1 MVNNNDFSEVLKDF
15 LAGLGLPLTPRLDYL
30 NEGEDLVI
38 YALPGGKVEDEDMA
52 GTQILSLPYE
62 IAIKSKDQQK
72 VNATLWKINTELSKI
87 GLELPSL
94 NNSYTFLSLKVETP
108 SLNDVNDQDYYIY
121 LLDLQATIEVERSL
135 N

>member
-1 MVNNNDFSEVLKDF
+1 MNNNDFLEVLQDF
-15 LAGLGLPLTPRLDYL
+15 LAGLGLSLTPRLDYL

-121 LLDLQATIEVERSL
+121 LLDLQARLEVERSL

>member
-1 MVNNNDFSEVLKDF
+1 MNNNDFSEVLQKF
-15 LAGLGLPLTPRLDYL
+15 LAGLGLSLTPRLDYL

-52 GTQILSLPYE
+52 GTQILSLPFE

>member
-1 MVNNNDFSEVLKDF
+1 MNNNDFSEVLKGF

-94 NNSYTFLSLKVETP
+94 NNSYTFLSLNVETP
-108 SLNDVNDQDYYIY
+108 SLNDVNDEDYYIY

>member
-1 MVNNNDFSEVLKDF
+1 MNNNDFSEVLQEF
-15 LAGLGLPLTPRLDYL
+15 LDGLGLPITPRLDYL

-52 GTQILSLPYE
+52 GTQILSLPFE

-72 VNATLWKINTELSKI
+72 VNAILWKINTELSKI

-121 LLDLQATIEVERSL
+121 LLDLQATIEVER
-135 N
+135 NI

>member
-1 MVNNNDFSEVLKDF
+1 MNNNDFSDVLKDF
-15 LAGLGLPLTPRLDYL
+15 LANLGLPLTPRLDYL

-52 GTQILSLPYE
+52 GTQILSLPFE

-72 VNATLWKINTELSKI
+72 VNAILWKINTELSKI

-121 LLDLQATIEVERSL
+121 LLDLEATIEVERSL

>member
-1 MVNNNDFSEVLKDF
+1 MNNNDFSEVLANF
-15 LAGLGLPLTPRLDYL
+15 INTLGLPLKYKLDYL
-30 NEGEDLVI
+30 SEDESLSV
-38 YALPGGKVEDEDMA
+38 YPLPGGKVEDEDMA

-72 VNATLWKINTELSKI
+72 LNAILWKINTELSKI

-121 LLDLQATIEVERSL
+121 LLDLEATIEVERSL

>member
-1 MVNNNDFSEVLKDF
+1 MDNNDFSDVLKDF
-15 LAGLGLPLTPRLDYL
+15 LVGLGLPLTPRLDYL
-30 NEGEDLVI
+30 NESEDLVI

-72 VNATLWKINTELSKI
+72 ANAILWKINTELSKI
-87 GLELPSL
+87 GFELPSS
-94 NNSYTFLSLKVETP
+94 NNSYTFLALTVETP
-108 SLNDVNDQDYYIY
+108 SLNDADEQGFYIY

>member
-1 MVNNNDFSEVLKDF
+1 MNNNDFSEVLQDF
-15 LAGLGLPLTPRLDYL
+15 LAGLGLPLTPRQDYL

-72 VNATLWKINTELSKI
+72 VNAALWKINTELSKI

>member
-1 MVNNNDFSEVLKDF
+1 MNNNDFSEVLKDF

-108 SLNDVNDQDYYIY
+108 SLNDVNDQDFYIY

>member
-1 MVNNNDFSEVLKDF
+1 MNNNDFSEVLQEF
-15 LAGLGLPLTPRLDYL
+15 LDGLGLPITPRLDYL

-52 GTQILSLPYE
+52 GTQILSLPFE
-62 IAIKSKDQQK
+62 IAIKSKDRQK
-72 VNATLWKINTELSKI
+72 VNAILWKINTELSKI

>member
-1 MVNNNDFSEVLKDF
+1 MNNNDFSEVLQEF
-15 LAGLGLPLTPRLDYL
+15 LASLGLPLTPRLDYL

>member
-1 MVNNNDFSEVLKDF
+1 MNNNDFSDVLKDF
-15 LAGLGLPLTPRLDYL
+15 LAGLGLPLTPRLGYL

-72 VNATLWKINTELSKI
+72 ANAILWKINTELSKI
-87 GLELPSL
+87 GFELPSS
-94 NNSYTFLSLKVETP
+94 NNSYTFLALTVETP
-108 SLNDVNDQDYYIY
+108 SLNDADEQGFYIY
-121 LLDLQATIEVERSL
+121 LLDLQARLEVERSL

>member
-1 MVNNNDFSEVLKDF
+1 MNNNDFSEVLQDF
-15 LAGLGLPLTPRLDYL
+15 LAGLGLPLTPRTDYL

-38 YALPGGKVEDEDMA
+38 YALPGGKVENEDMA

-108 SLNDVNDQDYYIY
+108 SLNDVNDQDFYIY
-121 LLDLQATIEVERSL
+121 LLDLQARLEVERSL

>member
-1 MVNNNDFSEVLKDF
+1 MNNNDFSEVLKDF
-15 LAGLGLPLTPRLDYL
+15 LKGLGLPLTPRLDYL

-38 YALPGGKVEDEDMA
+38 YALPGGKAEDEDMA

-94 NNSYTFLSLKVETP
+94 NNSYTFLSLNVETP
-108 SLNDVNDQDYYIY
+108 SLNDVNDEDYYIY

>member
-1 MVNNNDFSEVLKDF
+1 MDNNDFSDVLKDF
-15 LAGLGLPLTPRLDYL
+15 LVGLGLPLTPRLDYL
-30 NEGEDLVI
+30 NESEDLVI

-72 VNATLWKINTELSKI
+72 ANAILWKINTELSKI
-87 GLELPSL
+87 GIELPSL
-94 NNSYTFLSLKVETP
+94 NKSYTFLALTVETP
-108 SLNDVNDQDYYIY
+108 SLNDADEQGFYIY
-121 LLDLQATIEVERSL
+121 LLDLEATIEVERSL

>member
-1 MVNNNDFSEVLKDF
+1 MNNNDFSEVLKDF

-30 NEGEDLVI
+30 NESEDLVI

-72 VNATLWKINTELSKI
+72 VNATLWKINTELSRI

-108 SLNDVNDQDYYIY
+108 SLNDVNDEDYYIY

>member
-1 MVNNNDFSEVLKDF
+1 MNNNDFSEVLQDF
-15 LAGLGLPLTPRLDYL
+15 LVGLGLPLTPRLDYL

-52 GTQILSLPYE
+52 GTQILSLPFE

-72 VNATLWKINTELSKI
+72 VNAALWKINTELSKI

-121 LLDLQATIEVERSL
+121 LLDLQARLEVERSL

>member
-1 MVNNNDFSEVLKDF
+1 MDNNDFSEVLQDF
-15 LAGLGLPLTPRLDYL
+15 LAGLGLPLTPRSDYL

-52 GTQILSLPYE
+52 GTQILSLPFE

-121 LLDLQATIEVERSL
+121 LLDLQATIEVER
-135 N
+135 NI

>member
-1 MVNNNDFSEVLKDF
+1 VNNNDFSEVLKDF

>member
-1 MVNNNDFSEVLKDF
+1 MNNNDFSEVLKDF
-15 LAGLGLPLTPRLDYL
+15 LAGLGLPLTPRLGYL

-87 GLELPSL
+87 GLKLPSL

-108 SLNDVNDQDYYIY
+108 SLNDVNDEDYYIY

>member
-1 MVNNNDFSEVLKDF
+1 MNNNDFSEVLKGF

-72 VNATLWKINTELSKI
+72 VNAALWKINTELSKI

-108 SLNDVNDQDYYIY
+108 SLNDVNDEDYYIY

>member
-1 MVNNNDFSEVLKDF
+1 MDNNDFSDVLKDF
-15 LAGLGLPLTPRLDYL
+15 LVGLGLPLTPRLDYL
-30 NEGEDLVI
+30 NESEDLVI

-72 VNATLWKINTELSKI
+72 ANAILWKINTELSKI
-87 GLELPSL
+87 GIELPSL
-94 NNSYTFLSLKVETP
+94 NNSYTLLALTVETP
-108 SLNDVNDQDYYIY
+108 SLNDADEQGFYIY
-121 LLDLQATIEVERSL
+121 LLDLQARLEVERSL

>member
-1 MVNNNDFSEVLKDF
+1 MNNNDFSEVLQEF
-15 LAGLGLPLTPRLDYL
+15 LDGLGLPITPRLAYL

-52 GTQILSLPYE
+52 GTQILSLPFE

-121 LLDLQATIEVERSL
+121 LLDLQARLEVERSL

>member
-1 MVNNNDFSEVLKDF
+1 MNNNDFSEVLRDF

-52 GTQILSLPYE
+52 GTQILSLPFE

>member
-1 MVNNNDFSEVLKDF
+1 MNDNDFSEVLKGF
-15 LAGLGLPLTPRLDYL
+15 LVGLGLPLTPRLGYL

-72 VNATLWKINTELSKI
+72 ANAILWKINTELSKI
-87 GLELPSL
+87 GFELPSS
-94 NNSYTFLSLKVETP
+94 NNSYTFLALTVETP
-108 SLNDVNDQDYYIY
+108 SLNDADEQGFYIY
-121 LLDLQATIEVERSL
+121 LLDLQARLEVERSL

>member
-1 MVNNNDFSEVLKDF
+1 MNNNDFSEVLKDF

>member
-1 MVNNNDFSEVLKDF
+1 MNNNDFSEVLKGF
-15 LAGLGLPLTPRLDYL
+15 LVGLGLPLTPRLDYL

-52 GTQILSLPYE
+52 GTQILSLPFE

-72 VNATLWKINTELSKI
+72 VNAVLWKINTELSKI

-121 LLDLQATIEVERSL
+121 LLDLEATIEVERSL

>member
-1 MVNNNDFSEVLKDF
+1 MNNNDFSEVLKGF

-94 NNSYTFLSLKVETP
+94 NNSYTFLSLNVETP
-108 SLNDVNDQDYYIY
+108 SLNDVNDEDYYIY
-121 LLDLQATIEVERSL
+121 LLDLQATLEVERSL

>member
-1 MVNNNDFSEVLKDF
+1 MNNNDFSEVLQDF
-15 LAGLGLPLTPRLDYL
+15 LAGLGLQLTPRLDYL

>member
-1 MVNNNDFSEVLKDF
+1 MNNNDFSEVLQEF
-15 LAGLGLPLTPRLDYL
+15 LDGLGLPITPRLDYL

-52 GTQILSLPYE
+52 GTQILSLPFE

-72 VNATLWKINTELSKI
+72 VNAILWKINTELSKI

-121 LLDLQATIEVERSL
+121 LLDLEARIEVERGL

>member
-1 MVNNNDFSEVLKDF
+1 MNNNDFSEVLKDF

-52 GTQILSLPYE
+52 GTQILSLPFE

-87 GLELPSL
+87 GIELPSL

-121 LLDLQATIEVERSL
+121 LLDLQATIEVER
-135 N
+135 NI

>member
-1 MVNNNDFSEVLKDF
+1 MNNNDFSEVLKDF

-121 LLDLQATIEVERSL
+121 LLDLQATIEVER
-135 N
+135 NI